1 MHQAKI
7 LHDNQQNRSMYHR
20 HRRLQ
25 HQVHVFLLKNN
36 ELMKVT
42 KDKNEKKGINHKKK
56 KVLVVELWM
65 INEIEA
71 FYRFRD

>member
-25 HQVHVFLLKNN
+25 HQVRVFLLKNN

-42 KDKNEKKGINHKKK
+42 KDKNEKKK
-56 KVLVVELWM
+56 E
-65 INEIEA
+65 
-71 FYRFRD
+71 

>member
-1 MHQAKI
+1 MHHAKI
-7 LHDNQQNRSMYHR
+7 LHDNQQNRLVYHQ
-20 HRRLQ
+20 HQRLQ

-56 KVLVVELWM
+56 TKYLW
-65 INEIEA
+65 
-71 FYRFRD
+71 